1 MDGGDLGRQ
10 TIPLK
15 TKQVDGVET
24 MGLETSGKGQEVG
37 NVVDDANM
45 ISEL

>member
-1 MDGGDLGRQ
+1 MDGGDPSRQ

-15 TKQVDGVET
+15 TEQVDGVEIV
-24 MGLETSGKGQEVG
+24 GLETSGKGQEVG
-37 NVVDDANM
+37 NVADDVNM